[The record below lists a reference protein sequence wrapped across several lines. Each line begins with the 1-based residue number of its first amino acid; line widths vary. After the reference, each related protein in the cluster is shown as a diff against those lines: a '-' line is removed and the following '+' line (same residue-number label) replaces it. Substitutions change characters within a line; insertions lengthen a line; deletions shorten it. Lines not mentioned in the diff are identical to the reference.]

1 MPKISAAHEQQRR
14 EQILAAAM
22 VCFARQGYHA
32 TSMDDVVRESGLSV
46 GAIYTYFSSKEDLF
60 LALADARSEQ
70 TLAYMNDLF
79 RRPGPMADKSRQAID
94 FFFQHLTDE
103 FVPLARI
110 GVEFLSEAARSGRIQ
125 ERQQCRFDT
134 VRQFYLWLLREAQQ
148 HGEIRADVDV
158 EPAAELMM
166 ALNEGILVLSVA
178 GLRQVELDRLKAAY
192 IAFLDYGLGG
202 PTSSLFTTSL
212 IPAAEAAHNGAGPR
226 NGTHLQGGLQP

>member
-1 MPKISAAHEQQRR
+1 LPKITAAHEQQRR
-14 EQILAAAM
+14 EQILSAAM
-22 VCFARQGYHA
+22 ACFARQGYHA

-70 TLAYMNDLF
+70 TLAYMSDLF
-79 RRPGPMADKSRQAID
+79 RRPGPMADKSREAID

-125 ERQQCRFDT
+125 ERQQARLDT

-148 HGEIRADVDV
+148 QGEIRADVDV

-178 GLRQVELDRLKAAY
+178 GLRQVQLDTLKAAY
-192 IAFLDYGLGG
+192 VAFLDHGLGS
-202 PTSSLFTTSL
+202 PTSSFFRPSPSPT
-212 IPAAEAAHNGAGPR
+212 AEVALNGASPR